1 MAGYSGYSMSNNAVA
16 AYENGEKPLSKWKK
30 ADILEAVKTQEV
42 ELKCS
47 PSKLQKLPAVLLK
60 EICLCYSSWHH
71 TSSHYNETKFY
82 MLNAEYLETLTD
94 AMVDEI
100 AAEYNKTHAKE
111 KQSVEETWECAF
123 LEWSGTR
130 KHPKATEVVEQGILS
145 EDNGFTA
152 RMAPKRRHQ
161 QMDSVL
167 SREFRKKK
175 EKTWLWLCLFFVF
188 HIKGCKAKTIS
199 ERRKHNE

>member
-130 KHPKATEVVEQGILS
+130 KHPKATEVVEQGIVRGQWFYRKDGTKKKTS
-145 EDNGFTA
+145 ANGF
-152 RMAPKRRHQ
+152 RFIKRVWEKKGKDMALAV
-161 QMDSVL
+161 S
-167 SREFRKKK
+167 
-175 EKTWLWLCLFFVF
+175 FFCV
-188 HIKGCKAKTIS
+188 S
-199 ERRKHNE
+199 Y

>member
-111 KQSVEETWECAF
+111 NYQIVRYA
-123 LEWSGTR
+123 
-130 KHPKATEVVEQGILS
+130 
-145 EDNGFTA
+145 
-152 RMAPKRRHQ
+152 
-161 QMDSVL
+161 
-167 SREFRKKK
+167 
-175 EKTWLWLCLFFVF
+175 
-188 HIKGCKAKTIS
+188 
-199 ERRKHNE
+199 

>member
-16 AYENGEKPLSKWKK
+16 AYDNGEKPLSKWKK

-130 KHPKATEVVEQGILS
+130 KHPKATEVVEQGIVRGQWFYRKDGTKKKTS
-145 EDNGFTA
+145 ANGF
-152 RMAPKRRHQ
+152 RFIKR
-161 QMDSVL
+161 V
-167 SREFRKKK
+167 
-175 EKTWLWLCLFFVF
+175 
-188 HIKGCKAKTIS
+188 
-199 ERRKHNE
+199 

>member
-82 MLNAEYLETLTD
+82 MLNAEYLEILTD

-100 AAEYNKTHAKE
+100 AAEYNKTYAKE
-111 KQSVEETWECAF
+111 KQPVEETWECAF

-130 KHPKATEVVEQGILS
+130 KHPKATEVVEQGIVRGQWFYRKDGTKKKTS
-145 EDNGFTA
+145 ANGF
-152 RMAPKRRHQ
+152 R
-161 QMDSVL
+161 
-167 SREFRKKK
+167 FIKK
-175 EKTWLWLCLFFVF
+175 
-188 HIKGCKAKTIS
+188 I
-199 ERRKHNE
+199 

>member
-1 MAGYSGYSMSNNAVA
+1 MHLNAH
-16 AYENGEKPLSKWKK
+16 
-30 ADILEAVKTQEV
+30 T
-42 ELKCS
+42 
-47 PSKLQKLPAVLLK
+47 K
-60 EICLCYSSWHH
+60 ERFL

-130 KHPKATEVVEQGILS
+130 KHPKATEVVEQGIVRGQWFYRKDGTKKKTS
-145 EDNGFTA
+145 ANGF
-152 RMAPKRRHQ
+152 RFIKR
-161 QMDSVL
+161 V
-167 SREFRKKK
+167 
-175 EKTWLWLCLFFVF
+175 
-188 HIKGCKAKTIS
+188 
-199 ERRKHNE
+199 

>member
-111 KQSVEETWECAF
+111 KQSVEETWESAF
-123 LEWSGTR
+123 LEW
-130 KHPKATEVVEQGILS
+130 
-145 EDNGFTA
+145 
-152 RMAPKRRHQ
+152 
-161 QMDSVL
+161 
-167 SREFRKKK
+167 
-175 EKTWLWLCLFFVF
+175 
-188 HIKGCKAKTIS
+188 
-199 ERRKHNE
+199 